1 MIFST
6 QTEKAERA
14 KIANIIVTESSID
27 SLSLFEKLNT
37 DKLNKA
43 NSIPNTLI
51 VSTNGTIT
59 ESQMEALCYLDEKFA
74 NAKVFLGF
82 DKDRAGEKNTQKA
95 QECFKNAD
103 ISVMIPFCKDF
114 NEDLILSKV
123 LEIDI
128 NAINNE
134 NVQQSLQDF
143 NKNLDFFNRGEAFI
157 YEHLKQ
163 QSFEQGIQIATR
175 IYYALNQNNLEIP
188 QELRQSME
196 KNLTTFNQKLI
207 AFEEQIKTQ
216 KRA

>member
-1 MIFST
+1 M
-6 QTEKAERA
+6 
-14 KIANIIVTESSID
+14 
-27 SLSLFEKLNT
+27 
-37 DKLNKA
+37 
-43 NSIPNTLI
+43 
-51 VSTNGTIT
+51 
-59 ESQMEALCYLDEKFA
+59 
-74 NAKVFLGF
+74 
-82 DKDRAGEKNTQKA
+82 
-95 QECFKNAD
+95 
-103 ISVMIPFCKDF
+103 
-114 NEDLILSKV
+114 

-196 KNLTTFNQKLI
+196 KNLTSFNQKLI
-207 AFEEQIKTQ
+207 AFEEKC
-216 KRA
+216 KNK